1 MNNEFWREVENLI
14 KPITPVVLEYRL
26 YYNEEGDI
34 TSCSMQNH
42 AEGNYIVVTQDEYEH
57 YFQYQVIKGKL
68 VKIDNDARY
77 RVQLA
82 KNTRGFPVVLGHAG
96 LIIEDETY
104 TDVEYYAR
112 TN

>member
-1 MNNEFWREVENLI
+1 MNNEFWREVENLL
-14 KPITPVVLEYRL
+14 KPITPVVLEYRF

-42 AEGNYIVVTQDEYEH
+42 AEGNYIVVTQDEYKH
-57 YFQYQVIKGKL
+57 YFQYQVIKGQLK
-68 VKIDNDARY
+68 KIEHDAGY
-77 RVQLA
+77 RVQLT
-82 KNTRGFPVVLGHAG
+82 KSTQGFKVVLGHAG
-96 LIIEDETY
+96 LLIEDETY

>member
-42 AEGNYIVVTQDEYEH
+42 AEGNYIVVTQVEYEH
-57 YFQYQVIKGKL
+57 YFQYQVIKGQL
-68 VKIDNDARY
+68 TQREPEAGY
-77 RVQLA
+77 RVQLTKSA
-82 KNTRGFPVVLGHAG
+82 NGFPVVRGHAG
-96 LIIEDETY
+96 LLIEDEDY
-104 TDVEYYAR
+104 KDIEYYAR

>member
-42 AEGNYIVVTQDEYEH
+42 AEGKYIVVAQDEYDR
-57 YFQYQVIKGKL
+57 YFQYQIIKGKL

-104 TDVEYYAR
+104 TDIEYYAR

>member
-57 YFQYQVIKGKL
+57 YFRYKIIKGKL
-68 VKIDNDARY
+68 IKIDNDAKY
-77 RVQLA
+77 RVQLV
-82 KNTRGFPVVLGHAG
+82 KSTKGFPVVKGQAG
-96 LIIEDETY
+96 LLIEDE
-104 TDVEYYAR
+104 DFKDIEYYAR